1 MHKQSSYR
9 WFETPSRTYDVT
21 VMCISSISSK
31 QILLIYT
38 DIVCEI
44 RWVKLSWYPQSFETI
59 GQMKWVLWPDDGY
72 FARFQGLCTPS
83 GRTSYRTISSTRPRK
98 VSEARD
104 PVSELSNCFEIWCEV
119 TANFK
124 AIRTFDTRSRAFH
137 ALRELMIRRPMR
149 YLIWP
154 QASLYTVV
162 CINKS
167 TIPNHPNPAGKKL
180 TAKLQKLDFSVYY
193 MLWFFFYVCCVL
205 CLIQS
210 SSLYHNIVY
219 TMQLILYIWFI
230 SPVRLS
236 VNWVKIISDHDL
248 LTFGNKPLP
257 DAMMTYY

>member
-1 MHKQSSYR
+1 
-9 WFETPSRTYDVT
+9 
-21 VMCISSISSK
+21 MCISSISSK

-44 RWVKLSWYPQSFETI
+44 RWIKLSWYPQSFETI
-59 GQMKWVLWPDDGY
+59 GQMKWVLWSDDGY
-72 FARFQGLCTPS
+72 FARFQGLCSPS

-124 AIRTFDTRSRAFH
+124 AIRTFNTRSRAFH
-137 ALRELMIRRPMR
+137 ALRELMIRRLMR

-167 TIPNHPNPAGKKL
+167 TIRNHPNPAGKRL

-193 MLWFFFYVCCVL
+193 MLCFFVFSMYCVWFN
-205 CLIQS
+205 
-210 SSLYHNIVY
+210 HHHY
-219 TMQLILYIWFI
+219 TIILYMQCNSFYTYDLLAQWGCQWTGSKLSQIMTYW
-230 SPVRLS
+230 LS
-236 VNWVKIISDHDL
+236 VTSHYPTQWWLIIKW
-248 LTFGNKPLP
+248 TPKMG
-257 DAMMTYY
+257 